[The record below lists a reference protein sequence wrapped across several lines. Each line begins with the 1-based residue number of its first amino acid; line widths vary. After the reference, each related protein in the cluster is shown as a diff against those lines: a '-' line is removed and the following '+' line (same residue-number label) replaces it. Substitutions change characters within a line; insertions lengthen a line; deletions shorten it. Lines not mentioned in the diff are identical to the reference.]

1 MRREK
6 GEGVG
11 RTAGRSWAVRVG
23 GLLAVASLAGCGGGG
38 GDSGS
43 PAGGGT
49 SSATGTV
56 RVKVT
61 DVFGDPVAGA
71 LVWWETKLTGHISA
85 ETDPDGIAQL
95 VDAPAGTGEVCARH
109 LVRGRSC
116 GGSADVT
123 LDPGQVL
130 ELSRQLE
137 PWNGGHIAV
146 LDAFVP
152 PDGVG
157 ADGRSLDVTVRVAQ
171 AGGSVDRPWFDW
183 FNGWGCEART
193 GAELADLGPR
203 CVAGASGSD
212 VSYSFEFLAPNVID
226 SVEEGSRSTV
236 VGLLIDQSDAGF
248 SAVPRFARVPGD
260 WVAPNDPQLFAA
272 KLFAD
277 ALLPGTP
284 LLIAGFASDTASGS
298 ASSLARRPVTFFP
311 VEAPGF
317 IGSRSE
323 AIDTL
328 NALSGL
334 VGGGAPLYEAIAIG
348 IEFMADRAPPG
359 SQPAL
364 VVLAHGEED
373 SGCSS
378 DSQCAASRQAII
390 RRASETGVRLFL
402 VSSGSDDEYY
412 WSTLRT
418 AAKAPM
424 RQLALEGGLP
434 LGVLPGTLRIAQQ
447 WISGSTG
454 AQDIR
459 FRLSSDTPG
468 AFSPGA
474 VVEGSLEARSS
485 QQREALGSLCD
496 ATPEG
501 PGGCTFLELPFRVR
515 VPDRAP

>member
-1 MRREK
+1 MRRDK

-38 GDSGS
+38 GDSGP

-49 SSATGTV
+49 SSGTGTV
-56 RVKVT
+56 RVKVV
-61 DVFGDPVAGA
+61 DVFGDPVEGA
-71 LVWWETKLTGHISA
+71 RVDWNIRSIGSHSA

-95 VDAPAGTGEVCARH
+95 VAVRAGTGEVCAFH
-109 LVRGRSC
+109 NVRGLSC
-116 GGSADVT
+116 GGAADVT

-284 LLIAGFASDTASGS
+284 LVIAGFASDTASGN
-298 ASSLARRPVTFFP
+298 ASSLAQRPVTFFP
-311 VEAPGF
+311 VDTPGF
-317 IGSRSE
+317 IGSRTE
-323 AIDTL
+323 AIETL

-364 VVLAHGEED
+364 VVLAHGEDD

-378 DSQCAASRQAII
+378 ESQCAASRQAII

-402 VSSGSDDEYY
+402 VSSKWDAEYY
-412 WSTLRT
+412 ALSGRT

-424 RQLALEGGLP
+424 WQLALDGGLP

-447 WISGSTG
+447 WVSGST
-454 AQDIR
+454 AVQDIR

-474 VVEGSLEARSS
+474 MVEGSLAALSS
-485 QQREALGSLCD
+485 WDPGPLGLGCGPS
-496 ATPEG
+496 PEG
-501 PGGCTFLELPFRVR
+501 PGVCPIVDLPFRVR